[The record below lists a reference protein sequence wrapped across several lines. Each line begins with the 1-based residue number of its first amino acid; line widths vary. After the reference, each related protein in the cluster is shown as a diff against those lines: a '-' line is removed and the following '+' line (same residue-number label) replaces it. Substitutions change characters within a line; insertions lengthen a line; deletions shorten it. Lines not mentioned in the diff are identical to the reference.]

1 VYTERSQLKLYQ
13 LNSGI
18 WWIFTIIHLIC
29 LIIKTKSG
37 IAFIIIF
44 SYKVNINDVC
54 TYIKILDILVRF
66 FKTAVQ
72 KETNQCGY
80 RFVERELLV
89 AVFLPT
95 VRCFPLSIQHILW
108 QNFHQRHCRLE
119 SHSPAFI
126 RLKQRKEMRIS
137 QNENKQTHTI
147 WNILFWFL

>member
-1 VYTERSQLKLYQ
+1 LKLYK

-18 WWIFTIIHLIC
+18 WWIFTIIRLLC

-37 IAFIIIF
+37 LAFIIIF
-44 SYKVNINDVC
+44 SYKVNVSDVC
-54 TYIKILDILVRF
+54 TYIKILDILARF

-72 KETNQCGY
+72 KETNRCGY

-95 VRCFPLSIQHILW
+95 VRCFPLSVHHILW
-108 QNFHQRHCRLE
+108 QNFHQRL

-126 RLKQRKEMRIS
+126 RVKQRKEMKIS
-137 QNENKQTHTI
+137 QKENKHTHTI